1 MKLQWIGHACFRIET
16 SDGTVLIIDP
26 YDESVPYKA
35 PEGPADIVLS
45 THDHFDHNA
54 VDRVQGNPQVIRG
67 VGEWEVKG
75 IKIRGIPAYHDEK
88 GGKDRGRNTIFRIAA
103 DGLVLAHFGDL
114 GHVIT
119 AEQQRPLEDT
129 EVALI
134 PVGGY
139 YTIGPKE
146 ALETIKLLPNLR
158 VIVPMHYKTEL
169 VKDWPIEPVDEFLK
183 LVDFPVKRVGS
194 SEVEITSGALPERKE
209 VWVLEHA

>member
-1 MKLQWIGHACFRIET
+1 MKLQWIGHACFRIEAG
-16 SDGTVLIIDP
+16 DGTVLIIDP

-35 PEGPADIVLS
+35 PEGPADVVLS

-54 VDRVQGNPQVIRG
+54 VGRVKGNPRVIRG

-88 GGKDRGRNTIFRIAA
+88 GGKDRGRITIYRIAV
-103 DGLVLAHFGDL
+103 DGVVLAHFGDL

-146 ALETIKLLPNLR
+146 ALETIRLLPNLK
-158 VIVPMHYKTEL
+158 VIVPMHYKTEK
-169 VKDWPIEPVDEFLK
+169 VRDWPIGPVEEFLE
-183 LVDFPVKRVGS
+183 LVEFPVRKLGS
-194 SEVEITSGALPERKE
+194 SEVEITKEGLPEKKE

>member
-1 MKLQWIGHACFRIET
+1 MKLQWIGHACFRIEA
-16 SDGTVLIIDP
+16 SDGTVIIIDP

-54 VDRVQGNPQVIRG
+54 VDRVKGNPKVIRG

-75 IKIRGIPAYHDEK
+75 IRIRGIPAYHDEK
-88 GGKDRGRNTIFRIAA
+88 GGKDRGRITIFRISV
-103 DGLVLAHFGDL
+103 DGVELVHFGDL
-114 GHVIT
+114 GHVIS
-119 AEQQRPLEDT
+119 AEQQRPLQDV

-139 YTIGPKE
+139 YTIGPRE
-146 ALETIKLLPNLR
+146 ALEVIKMLPNLKI
-158 VIVPMHYKTEL
+158 IVPMHFKTDP

-183 LVDFPVKRVGS
+183 VVDLPVKKIGA
-194 SEVEITSGALPERKE
+194 SEVEITKEKLPQDRE
-209 VWVLEHA
+209 VWVLEYA

>member
-1 MKLQWIGHACFRIET
+1 MKLQWIGHACFHVEAG
-16 SDGTVLIIDP
+16 DGTVIIIDP

-35 PEGPADIVLS
+35 PEGPAAIVLS

-54 VDRVQGNPQVIRG
+54 VDRVKGDPQVIRG

-75 IKIRGIPAYHDEK
+75 INIRGIPAYHDEK
-88 GGKDRGRNTIFRIAA
+88 GGKDRGRTTIFRLTV
-103 DGLVLAHFGDL
+103 DGVTLVHFGDL

-119 AEQQRPLEDT
+119 AEQERPLQDA
-129 EVALI
+129 EVAMI

-139 YTIGPKE
+139 YTIGPRE
-146 ALETIKLLPNLR
+146 ALETIRLLPRLR

-169 VKDWPIEPVDEFLK
+169 VKDWPIVSVEEFLE
-183 LVDFPVKRVGS
+183 LVEFPVKRVGS
-194 SEVEITSGALPERKE
+194 SEVEITREKLPEKKE